1 MGQILAESEKNAD
14 YMQRALGEVDLAIA
28 SGSLRRCFQSGSAKL
43 FLPKTYSD
51 NIEAVLVNTAGGIA
65 EGDGFKYRVQ
75 ASDKT
80 NITIT
85 TQAAERVYGAIAS
98 RVAHLNIDLTIT
110 CGTSL
115 HWLPQETIL
124 FNNGRL
130 ARNLTVRMDES
141 STLLISEITVL
152 GRKAMK
158 ERVRHGFLS
167 DQWRIYRRDHLIHAE
182 AVWLDG
188 PIEQKLASVATAS
201 EMSCFATILS
211 VGEGVEQRATS
222 TRAYFDTIAS
232 VRTAISAW
240 DGKLVIRCLADEARD
255 IKAAI
260 SGCIRLLSGFP
271 VPRVWNV

>member
-98 RVAHLNIDLTIT
+98 RVANLSIDLTIT
-110 CGTSL
+110 CG
-115 HWLPQETIL
+115 I
-124 FNNGRL
+124 
-130 ARNLTVRMDES
+130 
-141 STLLISEITVL
+141 
-152 GRKAMK
+152 
-158 ERVRHGFLS
+158 
-167 DQWRIYRRDHLIHAE
+167 
-182 AVWLDG
+182 
-188 PIEQKLASVATAS
+188 
-201 EMSCFATILS
+201 C
-211 VGEGVEQRATS
+211 
-222 TRAYFDTIAS
+222 
-232 VRTAISAW
+232 
-240 DGKLVIRCLADEARD
+240 
-255 IKAAI
+255 
-260 SGCIRLLSGFP
+260 
-271 VPRVWNV
+271 